1 MTLCS
6 RRSVIVGGLLILTCY
21 LQGDERPYSE
31 SFLHRIIVGPVASA
45 SLVAALFIP
54 DRFTS
59 DPSQI
64 IHGVHQA
71 FIVLGGLTVLST
83 IVFRELKS
91 TDGDNVSRHNA
102 IAPEGPQE
110 IAVAPAAATLPPVGD
125 RTPDRA
131 SV

>member
-1 MTLCS
+1 MASTIAS
-6 RRSVIVGGLLILTCY
+6 TVQQMSI
-21 LQGDERPYSE
+21 
-31 SFLHRIIVGPVASA
+31 SFGVASA

-59 DPSQI
+59 DPAQM

-71 FIVLGGLTVLST
+71 FIVLGGITVLST

-91 TDGDNVSRHNA
+91 NDGDNVSQHNV
-102 IAPEGPQE
+102 IVPEGPQE
-110 IAVAPAAATLPPVGD
+110 IAVTPAAISD
-125 RTPDRA
+125 RQRSTSDRA